1 MVFCY
6 TAKNIRMGFRKT
18 FNIDRLSNRSPYKIP
33 VREGGALNANYRQSE
48 ALAVLCNKLG
58 QQGLEYGKDF
68 YWDDTGY
75 DGITLTFNQKEDIFI
90 TKLRL

>member
-1 MVFCY
+1 
-6 TAKNIRMGFRKT
+6 MGFSKT
-18 FNIDRLSNRSPYKIP
+18 FNVDGLSNRSPYKVP

-90 TKLRL
+90 TKLKL

>member
-1 MVFCY
+1 MVFY
-6 TAKNIRMGFRKT
+6 YIVSNIQMAFKQT
-18 FNIDRLSNRSPYKIP
+18 FNVDTLSNRSPYKVP

-75 DGITLTFNQKEDIFI
+75 DGITITFNQKEDIFI
-90 TKLRL
+90 TKLKL

>member
-6 TAKNIRMGFRKT
+6 IVMSTQMAFKQT
-18 FNIDRLSNRSPYKIP
+18 FNVDSLSNRSYYKLP
-33 VREGGALNANYRQSE
+33 VQEGGSLNANYRQSE

-58 QQGLEYGKDF
+58 YQGLIYGKDF

>member
-6 TAKNIRMGFRKT
+6 IVMSTQMGFKQT
-18 FNIDRLSNRSPYKIP
+18 FNVDSLSNRSYYKLP
-33 VREGGALNANYRQSE
+33 VQEGGALNANYRQSE

-58 QQGLEYGKDF
+58 HQGLTYGKDF

-75 DGITLTFNQKEDIFI
+75 DGITLTFNQKEDVCIA
-90 TKLRL
+90 KLKL